1 MKNFL
6 NRITGRER
14 RHFMKELIQTQN
26 LLNARINE
34 VDSLERLNEAYGKRI
49 ALIEKAMTYH
59 EREKH
64 QAFEKNKMLNKELEL
79 CRDVKDK
86 ALVAVREANAK
97 IKEAEGMV
105 FEVNQDLASKNA
117 DLNDMLDTVSR
128 LEQKIKE
135 LSMPKVAPSMQIG
148 QSQVGQKINNIRNKK
163 RPQTK

>member
-6 NRITGRER
+6 NRITGRES
-14 RHFMKELIQTQN
+14 RHLKAELIQTQN
-26 LLNARINE
+26 FLNARINE
-34 VDSLERLNEAYGKRI
+34 VDSLERKNEAFGKRI
-49 ALIEKAMTYH
+49 ALLEKAMTYH

-64 QAFEKNKMLNKELEL
+64 QAFEKNKTLNKELEL
-79 CRDVKDK
+79 CRQVKDK
-86 ALVAVREANAK
+86 ALASVREANAK
-97 IKEAEGMV
+97 VKEAEGVV

-135 LSMPKVAPSMQIG
+135 LSMPKAVPSIQVG

-163 RPQTK
+163 RTQTK